1 VKLDHVAIWVV
12 DIESMRTFYE
22 KYFDAR
28 SNLKY
33 VNERQRFSSYF
44 LTFPEADV
52 GDQSTA
58 IESFPGRD
66 IASRTQCR
74 EETRHALQYFNLADP

>member
-33 VNERQRFSSYF
+33 ENERQRFSSYF
-44 LTFPEADV
+44 LTFTGGGRRGSKHRNRVVSGSRYRQPHSMSRGDEACPSV
-52 GDQSTA
+52 
-58 IESFPGRD
+58 FRP
-66 IASRTQCR
+66 C
-74 EETRHALQYFNLADP
+74 

>member
-28 SNLKY
+28 SK
-33 VNERQRFSSYF
+33 
-44 LTFPEADV
+44 P
-52 GDQSTA
+52 
-58 IESFPGRD
+58 
-66 IASRTQCR
+66 
-74 EETRHALQYFNLADP
+74 LAFIFVFQGSVRIS